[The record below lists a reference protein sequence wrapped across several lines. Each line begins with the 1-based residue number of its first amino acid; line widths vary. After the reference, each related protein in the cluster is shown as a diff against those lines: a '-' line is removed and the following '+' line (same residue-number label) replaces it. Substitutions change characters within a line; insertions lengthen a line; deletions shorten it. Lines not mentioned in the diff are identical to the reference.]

1 MASQGQ
7 YTYLINVKGAAQ
19 AIKEQTKFAKEVE
32 KSTKA
37 TEDQLKKRETGN
49 ARLSVAV
56 NKTRKEFNK
65 SVTAASKFKDQ
76 TVQGA
81 KEAAAKVEHLNK
93 KLIRT
98 TEALR
103 KGRKEAKDFA
113 REFTRLK
120 TLQAPGLTGPAKV
133 TGPGRAPGIPAPR
146 PASFM
151 GKVRGAV
158 GTPFAGVRGAMG
170 GGGFGGLAT
179 TLGAG
184 AALSGS
190 VGASVDLEQQQLKL
204 SVLSRE
210 YGEYSKILKLIESNQ
225 LQFNKSQRDATQEF
239 ANVYARLRPLG
250 FELEKIQTVYK
261 GFNAVA
267 LASGASANESRVAFQ
282 QLAQALGSGRLQGDE
297 FRSIAEQI
305 PGILIPVAQEMGV
318 TVGELKK
325 LGSEGKIT
333 SEVLVGALS
342 RGFDANSEKI
352 KELIALS
359 PSQTFQSLR
368 NAIDDAA
375 ISIGDALLPV
385 VEPLVKLLTNVLNTL
400 NDLPKPLKMF
410 GAAAASAGLG
420 VAALTGAVKLLGFA
434 SAAALIPIA
443 ILAAKI
449 ALIAAPFLLLA
460 ASIQDATRKKQEFD
474 DALNTEDVTEVDEQV
489 KKLQETTVKYEKALS
504 NAKKAAF
511 YRGQEAEIKE
521 FQRKINE
528 LKGKID
534 QLTKRR
540 KLIIDVIIPNKTIGG
555 IEYQTDGKSRLT
567 PVNAPET
574 VSERREREEKEA
586 KEAAEKAAKKAAA
599 DAPRIAKIQSDSRLR
614 NEQLLARQTLVL
626 VRQRFQIES
635 QLLTERHRL
644 AEALLTGE
652 ARTQLG
658 IINSFVEANRA
669 IDAQVAQLD
678 ANITAAENRL
688 RAAQARLAAASDPVD
703 RARAQTQ
710 VTRAQTGLTGAQD
723 QREQFAG
730 ETLEMRNNALGMMV
744 AQTTAGFRQRA
755 EGAKLEAQAL
765 RERNRLMLEGFSPEQ
780 IEAQMQINEINRVR
794 SEKLAQLNEGLI
806 SGKLNQDMYNI
817 SVADLN
823 TAAQDATTSINDLSE
838 AQAANNNKLA
848 GYVSSNLQYLGD
860 IQGRMVD
867 MAGMIE
873 SSLGNAI
880 NDVVS
885 GTATIGEAFQN
896 FFADIGKSFLKLAT
910 QMIAKLIMI
919 SLLKAA
925 LGVDMGS
932 SIPAGG
938 GGGGGGGLMGFLSG
952 LFGGGEKKMA
962 KGGIVTRPTRAL
974 IGEGGM
980 NEAVVP
986 LPDGKSI
993 PIDMGKKPAGNNVN
1007 TNITVNVDQGGNAST
1022 ETEGDNANKLGQAI
1036 DSAVKRVIMDERRS
1050 GGLLYNGRR

>member
-7 YTYLINVKGAAQ
+7 YTYTINVKGAAQ

-49 ARLSVAV
+49 ARLAIAV

-93 KLIRT
+93 KLTRT

-113 REFTRLK
+113 REFTRLGK
-120 TLQAPGLTGPAKV
+120 LQTPGPAQI

-170 GGGFGGLAT
+170 PGGGLGPLAT

-250 FELEKIQTVYK
+250 FELSKIQTVYK

-305 PGILIPVAQEMGV
+305 PGILVPVAQEMGV

-368 NAIDDAA
+368 NSIDDAA

-385 VEPLVKLLTNVLNTL
+385 VEPLVKLLTNLLNTL
-400 NDLPKPLKMF
+400 NDLPKPLKTF
-410 GAAAASAGLG
+410 GAVAASAGLG
-420 VAALTGAVKLLGFA
+420 VAALAGAVKLLGFA

-449 ALIAAPFLLLA
+449 ALIAAPFVLLA

-528 LKGKID
+528 LKEKID
-534 QLTKRR
+534 ELTKRR
-540 KLIIDVIIPNKTIGG
+540 KLIIDVIIPNRTIGG
-555 IEYQTDGKSRLT
+555 IEYETDGKSRLT

-574 VSERREREEKEA
+574 VSDRREREEKEA
-586 KEAAEKAAKKAAA
+586 NKAREEAAKKAAK
-599 DAPRIAKIQSDSRLR
+599 DAPRIAKIYSDARLR
-614 NEQLLARQTLVL
+614 NEQLLARQTLTL

-635 QLLTERHRL
+635 KLLTERHRL
-644 AEALLTGE
+644 AESLLTGE

-669 IDAQVAQLD
+669 IDAQVEQLD

-688 RAAQARLAAASDPVD
+688 RAAQARLDAASDPVD
-703 RARAQTQ
+703 RARAQAG

-744 AQTTAGFRQRA
+744 AQTTAGFRERA
-755 EGAKLEAQAL
+755 AGAKLEAQAL

-780 IEAQMQINEINRVR
+780 IERLMAVNEIDRVR
-794 SEKLAQLNEGLI
+794 TEKVAQLNEGLI

-817 SVADLN
+817 AVADLDE
-823 TAAQDATTSINDLSE
+823 AAQAATTSINELSE
-838 AQAANNNKLA
+838 AQAANNSKLA

-860 IQGRMVD
+860 IEGRMVD
-867 MAGMIE
+867 MAGMVE

-910 QMIAKLIMI
+910 QMIAKLILI
-919 SLLKAA
+919 SVISAA
-925 LGVDMGS
+925 TGM
-932 SIPAGG
+932 PAGALMSGG
-938 GGGGGGGLMGFLSG
+938 GGGGAGGGGLLGFLSG

-993 PIDMGKKPAGNNVN
+993 PIDMGKKSAGSNVN

-1022 ETEGDNANKLGQAI
+1022 DTEGDNANKLGLAI